1 MQKGLP
7 YDNTGIMVN
16 GLVIIEIFGGL
27 FLPPFLILEGLDP
40 PNKLFHAHFP
50 EQISNKVLGFTLLLI
65 RMIWGYWCTLEL
77 ARIYTIFM
85 IPVMTVFT
93 LYFSVLGNLGKRAL
107 SDTTVL
113 FYHQLHC
120 INQIGLDIIRK
131 FAGALMT
138 VATLSLVLSNCVIIS
153 GWNSFPPMIY
163 ILVGLFATEV
173 YFVVFESI
181 TQAGKSNELSKQ
193 IICLWK
199 DEIDWKLASKR
210 YWTRVVKAQRPV
222 SIYYAFTKF
231 EKETKVNY
239 FTNVIDRSVDA
250 ILLK

>member
-7 YDNTGIMVN
+7 YDNTGIMAN
-16 GLVIIEIFGGL
+16 GLVIIEILCGI
-27 FLPPFLILEGLDP
+27 FLPPVFILEGLDP
-40 PNKLFHAHFP
+40 PNKLFQYYFP
-50 EQISNKVLGFTLLLI
+50 EQKDNQFLTVPFLLL

-85 IPVMTVFT
+85 IPVMTIFS
-93 LYFSVLGNLGKRAL
+93 LYFSAL
-107 SDTTVL
+107 ESITNRTLSITTVQL
-113 FYHQLHC
+113 YQQLHC
-120 INQIGLDIIRK
+120 INQIGLEIIRT

-138 VATLSLVLSNCVIIS
+138 VGTLSLVLSNWVIIS
-153 GWNSFPPMIY
+153 GWNSFPPMVY

-181 TQAGKSNELSKQ
+181 TQAGKSNELSKK
-193 IICLWK
+193 IICKWK
-199 DEIDWKLASKR
+199 DEIDWKWFSKP
-210 YWTRVVKAQRPV
+210 YWERVARAQRPV

-239 FTNVIDRSVDA
+239 FTNVIDRSVDV
-250 ILLK
+250 ILLS